1 MFCTSP
7 FTPMARAITEGKG
20 VPGMRIIEMDHP
32 LGGLTESELDPRFAQ
47 VIAPVL
53 AYLDGTAP

>member
-1 MFCTSP
+1 
-7 FTPMARAITEGKG
+7 MARAITEGKG